1 MADKKQKPVAVE
13 FKSKRDAW
21 NAFASLGIDSRDV
34 AEAEDSAKMFEVK
47 LTLEEREAL
56 LQSESVT
63 YLSDL

>member
-21 NAFASLGIDSRDV
+21 NAFASLGIDSKDV
-34 AEAEDSAKMFEVK
+34 TEAEDSTKMFEVE
-47 LTLEEREAL
+47 LTPEQREAL
-56 LQSESVT
+56 LKRKSVT